1 MSRLISDSWKII
13 QDGFS
18 AERNRFYESIMS
30 SGNGRMGLRG
40 NHEED
45 YSGDSLKGTYIAG
58 VYYPDKTRVGWW
70 KVGYPE
76 YFAKVPNAVDFIGI
90 RVSIN
95 SENLDLAKCRFKN
108 YRRELDM
115 KESVLRRRFIFI
127 GKDGSEYE
135 INAERFLSYADRDI
149 AAIKYSVTSLSGEAE
164 VELTPFLNGDVRN
177 EDANYNEKFWEY
189 ISSAADGNLS
199 YITSRTLKTNFSVT
213 AAFTWEISGAE
224 VLENDSVNENGG
236 EFVGNRIKAKIG
248 KNGTVTLI
256 KYVSVIS
263 DRYYDADKLADIA
276 REKAEAAKK
285 AGYTALFEAHRE
297 KWENIWNMGDI
308 TIKGDVR
315 AQQGI
320 RFNIYQLNCTYSG
333 DDPRLNIGPKGFTG
347 EKYGGC
353 TYWDTEAFCFYFY
366 LGTREPQIAR
376 NLLEYRYNHLE
387 KAKEN
392 ARKLGMRGALY
403 PMVTM
408 NGEECHNEWEI
419 TFEEIHRNCAITN
432 AIKVYTEYTGDRSY
446 LYEKGIDVL
455 VETSRYWVS
464 RVTYNPAKKVYMIL
478 GVTGPNEYENNVNNN
493 WYTNRMVK
501 WSLQY
506 TVDTLEEMRKN
517 AGELYEAAV
526 RRLGVTEEEVETFR
540 DVSMNMYLPEDR
552 ERGIFIQQDGFLDKE
567 LVPVS
572 ELEPSNLP
580 LNQKWS
586 WDRILRSCYIKQAD
600 VLQGLWFLN
609 EEYSLEEKKRNF
621 EFYEPLTVHESSLS
635 PCIHAILAAEIGF
648 KEKAYEYYLRTSRL
662 DLDNY
667 NNDTDDG
674 LHITSMAGTWMSIVN
689 GFGGM
694 RIRKGELYLAPFIP
708 EQWEEYSF
716 RLVFRG
722 RIIRIIV
729 NKTGTTIQLERGE
742 PLDIL
747 LFGRRIRLLPG
758 DDYHYVSNTAQ

>member
-1 MSRLISDSWKII
+1 MCKLISDSWKII
-13 QDGFS
+13 QVGFS
-18 AERNRFYESIMS
+18 AEKNRFFESIMS
-30 SGNGRMGLRG
+30 TGNGRMGLRG

-70 KVGYPE
+70 KIGYPE
-76 YFAKVPNAVDFIGI
+76 YFAKVLNAVDFIGI
-90 RVSIN
+90 KVAIN
-95 SENLDLAKCRFKN
+95 GETVDLAKCRFKD

-115 KESVLRRRFIFI
+115 KESILRRSFTFI
-127 GKDGSEYE
+127 GKDGSEFK
-135 INAERFLSYADRDI
+135 INTERFLSYADGDL
-149 AAIKYSVTSLSGEAE
+149 AAIKYAITSLSGEAE
-164 VELTPFLNGDVRN
+164 VVLTPFLNGDVRN

-189 ISSAADGNLS
+189 VASGTDGSIS
-199 YITSRTLKTNFSVT
+199 YITSRTLKTHFNVT
-213 AAFTWEISGAE
+213 AAFTWELFGAD
-224 VLENDSVNENGG
+224 VLENKAVSENGG
-236 EFVGNRIKAKIG
+236 EFVGNRIRTKIG
-248 KNGTVTLI
+248 KNGTVTFI

-276 REKAEAAKK
+276 REKALKAKET
-285 AGYTALFEAHRE
+285 GYQGLFDAHRA
-297 KWENIWNMGDI
+297 KWDNIWSMGDI
-308 TIKGDVR
+308 TIKGDIK

-347 EKYGGC
+347 EKYGGS
-353 TYWDTEAFCFYFY
+353 TYWDTEAFCLYFY

-376 NLLEYRYNHLE
+376 SLLEYRYNHLE

-392 ARKLGMRGALY
+392 ARKLGTRGALY

-432 AIKVYTEYTGDRSY
+432 AIKVYTEYTGNKSY

-464 RVTYNPAKKVYMIL
+464 RVTYHPTKKVYMIL

-506 TVDTLEEMRKN
+506 TVDTLEEMREN
-517 AGELYEAAV
+517 ASRLYEEAI
-526 RRLGVTEEEVETFR
+526 RHLGVTAEEVETFR
-540 DVSMNMYLPEDR
+540 KVSMNMYLPEDK
-552 ERGIFIQQDGFLDKE
+552 ERGIFLQQDGFLDKE
-567 LVPVS
+567 IVPVS
-572 ELEPSNLP
+572 ALKPSDLP
-580 LNQKWS
+580 LNQNWS

-621 EFYEPLTVHESSLS
+621 DFYEPLTVHESSLS
-635 PCIHAILAAEIGF
+635 PCIHAILAAEIGLR
-648 KEKAYEYYLRTSRL
+648 EKAYAFYLRTSRL

-674 LHITSMAGTWMSIVN
+674 LHITSMAGTWMSIVH

-694 RIRKGELYLAPFIP
+694 RIKKGELYLAPFIP

-722 RIIRIIV
+722 RIIKITV
-729 NKTGTTIQLERGE
+729 DKSGTTIRLEKGD

-747 LFGRRIRLLPG
+747 LFDQRMRLTPG
-758 DDYHYVSNTAQ
+758 TDCHHVHS

>member
-1 MSRLISDSWKII
+1 MCKLISDSWKII
-13 QDGFS
+13 QVGFS
-18 AERNRFYESIMS
+18 AEENRFFESIMS
-30 SGNGRMGLRG
+30 TGNGRMGLRG

-70 KVGYPE
+70 KIGYPE
-76 YFAKVPNAVDFIGI
+76 YFAKVLNAVDFIGI
-90 RVSIN
+90 KVAIN
-95 SENLDLAKCRFKN
+95 GENVDLAKCRYKD

-115 KESVLRRRFIFI
+115 KESILRRSFTLI
-127 GKDGSEYE
+127 GKDGSEFE
-135 INAERFLSYADRDI
+135 VNAERFLSYADGDL
-149 AAIKYSVTSLSGEAE
+149 AAIKYAITSLSGEAE
-164 VELTPFLNGDVRN
+164 VVLTPFLNGDVRN

-189 ISSAADGNLS
+189 VASGTDGSLS
-199 YITSRTLKTNFSVT
+199 YITSRTLKTHFNVT
-213 AAFTWEISGAE
+213 AAFTWELSGTD
-224 VLENDSVNENGG
+224 VLENEPVSDNGG
-236 EFVGNRIKAKIG
+236 EFVGNRIRTRIG
-248 KNGTVTLI
+248 KNGTVTFI

-263 DRYYDADKLADIA
+263 DRYYDTDKLVDIA
-276 REKAEAAKK
+276 QEKALKAKET
-285 AGYTALFEAHRE
+285 GYRSLFDAHRA
-297 KWENIWNMGDI
+297 KWDNIWSMGDI
-308 TIKGDVR
+308 TIKGDIK

-347 EKYGGC
+347 EKYGGS
-353 TYWDTEAFCFYFY
+353 TYWDTEAFCLYFY

-376 NLLEYRYNHLE
+376 SLLEYRYNHLE

-392 ARKLGMRGALY
+392 ARKLGTRGALY

-432 AIKVYTEYTGDRSY
+432 AIKVYSEYTGDKSY

-464 RVTYNPAKKVYMIL
+464 RVTYHPTKKVYMIL

-506 TVDTLEEMRKN
+506 TVDTLEEMREN
-517 AGELYEAAV
+517 ASRLYEEAI
-526 RRLGVTEEEVETFR
+526 RHLGVTAEEVETFR
-540 DVSMNMYLPEDR
+540 KVSMNMYLPEDK
-552 ERGIFIQQDGFLDKE
+552 ERGIFLQQDGFLDKE
-567 LVPVS
+567 IVPVS
-572 ELEPSNLP
+572 ALKPSDLP
-580 LNQKWS
+580 LNQNWS

-609 EEYSLEEKKRNF
+609 EEYSLGEKKRNF
-621 EFYEPLTVHESSLS
+621 DFYEPLTVHESSLS
-635 PCIHAILAAEIGF
+635 PCIHAILAAEIGLR
-648 KEKAYEYYLRTSRL
+648 EKAYAFYLRTSRL

-674 LHITSMAGTWMSIVN
+674 LHITSMAGTWMSIVH

-694 RIRKGELYLAPFIP
+694 RIKKGELYLAPFIP

-722 RIIRIIV
+722 RIIKITV
-729 NKTGTTIQLERGE
+729 DKSGTTIRLEKGD

-747 LFGRRIRLLPG
+747 LFDQRMRLTPG
-758 DDYHYVSNTAQ
+758 TDCHHVHS